1 MRRKFLLGLTVL
13 AILTVLFGACTTPTP
28 EVVEKIVTQEV
39 EKIVTQEVEKVVTE
53 EVERV
58 VTPTPSPVYEVVYW
72 EHSPWTREPVAD
84 KEEDFVYQ
92 YILENYN
99 LDITIQ
105 SAPSEGADAK
115 LNATIAAG
123 EMPDIIQAY
132 WGPSNSVAKQ
142 LVDQDVL
149 MPIDEYVADNPYLEG
164 YLTEDEWVYLTFN
177 GQKYALAQ
185 PRPFANWDTI
195 WIRQDWL
202 DNLGLDRPT
211 TMDELADVAMAFTTQ
226 DPDGNGVDDT
236 YGFTSRA
243 NFEGMQSFF
252 APFGTY
258 PSQNHIYV
266 EANEVVFD
274 AFSPYAKEA
283 LAWMNEQVEAGV
295 VDPDWTANNMETW
308 RQTVAEGTVGIV
320 TGQFQFL
327 RDCGGSACLGQIISG
342 ADPDAVWDQLSAL
355 EGPYG
360 SYVAWKGGLVDTQFY
375 FTQQADSEPGKMAA
389 IMRFFNDAMNPES
402 DLYAMMVYGKPG
414 LQYRM
419 DDAGRRTHRFSPE
432 GLGWFTYWLVT
443 RRGDEGYFWYYKN
456 EPNPYF
462 EAEDNGRLWD
472 RQQFS
477 ISEPLI
483 THVTPL
489 VAAHERLPD
498 LEAYMQENHLMFATG
513 ERSLDEW
520 DEFVETA
527 KSTYRLQEIMDDAV
541 MQLSEIGLVE

>member
-1 MRRKFLLGLTVL
+1 MLSVL
-13 AILTVLFGACTTPTP
+13 VSACATPTP
-28 EVVEKIVTQEV
+28 EVVEKVVT
-39 EKIVTQEVEKVVTE
+39 KEVEKVVTE
-53 EVERV
+53 KVEVEKV
-58 VTPTPSPVYEVVYW
+58 VTSTPHPVYEVVYW
-72 EHSPWTREPVAD
+72 QHGPWTRDPVGD

-105 SAPSEGADAK
+105 PAPSEGADAK

-142 LVDQDVL
+142 LVDQGVL
-149 MPIDEYVADNPYLEG
+149 LPIDEYVADNPYLDG
-164 YLTEDEWVYLTFN
+164 YLTEDEWVYLTFS

-202 DNLGLDRPT
+202 DNLGLERPT
-211 TMDELADVAMAFTTQ
+211 TVEELAEVALAFTTQ
-226 DPDGNGVDDT
+226 DPDGNGIDDT
-236 YGFTSRA
+236 YGFTGRA
-243 NFEGMQSFF
+243 SFEGMQSFF
-252 APFGTY
+252 APFGAY
-258 PSQNHIYV
+258 PGQNHIYV
-266 EANEVVFD
+266 EDNEVIFD
-274 AFSPYAKEA
+274 AFSPYARNA
-283 LAWMNEQVEAGV
+283 LTWMNEQVEAGV

-320 TGQFQFL
+320 TAQFQFL
-327 RDCGGSACLGQIISG
+327 RDCGSSACLGQIISE
-342 ADPDAVWDQLSAL
+342 ANPDAVWDQLDSV

-360 SYVAWKGGLVDTQFY
+360 TYAAWKGGLVDTQFY

-389 IMRFFNDAMNPES
+389 IMHFFNDAMNPES

-462 EAEDNGRLWD
+462 EVEDNGRLWE

-477 ISEPLI
+477 ISEPQI
-483 THVTPL
+483 VHATPL
-489 VAAHERLPD
+489 VAAHPLWPD
-498 LEAYMQENHLMFATG
+498 VEAYMQEMHLMFATG

-541 MQLSEIGLVE
+541 MQLSEVGLVD